1 MKDRI
6 ETWKRAFEE
15 DDQGVLPTLI
25 DFSWNY
31 AAYTTIAKIVEH
43 SPETEDG
50 RKNLNYM
57 MLNLLASGYWQSAAL
72 AIRRLVDGGKLKGKK
87 GVNSLR
93 AIVNDIKDCRNSL
106 TRKVFLEEI
115 HKQAYDYELVRERY
129 WHFVQ
134 SQPPGQATWIPKEL
148 QYELSENLHT
158 EFDFLSGVAARNR
171 TPEDIVQEGIFDKLD
186 ARLSSL
192 DAIADHA
199 TIHFAHSATKES
211 REGRVLSNW
220 GPNEAKES
228 LQLLAQTA
236 EFIGRWF
243 IGSGIGHILPTPQFD
258 QFEFLDR
265 PLFMGATELLQE
277 DWDAFDQEVSRWPFV
292 KNNEL

>member
-1 MKDRI
+1 VIRT
-6 ETWKRAFEE
+6 ESTHTTSRRA
-15 DDQGVLPTLI
+15 
-25 DFSWNY
+25 
-31 AAYTTIAKIVEH
+31 
-43 SPETEDG
+43 
-50 RKNLNYM
+50 
-57 MLNLLASGYWQSAAL
+57 NLLASGYWQSTAL
-72 AIRRLVDGGKLKGKK
+72 SIRRLVDGGKLKGKK
-87 GVNSLR
+87 GVNSLQ
-93 AIVNDIKDCRNSL
+93 AIVNDIKDCRIGL

-115 HKQAYDYELVRERY
+115 HKQAYDYESVRERY
-129 WHFVQ
+129 WRFVQ
-134 SQPPGQATWIPKEL
+134 SQPPDQAIWIPKEF
-148 QYELSENLHT
+148 QYEASESLHI
-158 EFDFLSGVAARNR
+158 EFDFLSGVTAEKR
-171 TPEDIVQEGIFDKLD
+171 TPGDIVQEEIFDKLD

-220 GPNEAKES
+220 GPNEAKQS

-243 IGSGIGHILPTPQFD
+243 IGTGIGHILPTPQFD

-265 PLFMGATELLQE
+265 PLFNGAREFLQE

-292 KNNEL
+292 ENNEL